1 VEGAEI
7 IFIKT
12 KKSVCIIEI
21 TVILHL
27 SVNTHTH
34 GSRQMIKRS
43 TNRPLTETTP
53 ANIAGRSFANFA
65 DAQAYFE
72 MQCRKYGKMAYCS
85 TAEFAA
91 LKPILDGFRASEG
104 IVYRRP
110 RRVLRQI
117 CIHA

>member
-1 VEGAEI
+1 
-7 IFIKT
+7 
-12 KKSVCIIEI
+12 
-21 TVILHL
+21 
-27 SVNTHTH
+27 
-34 GSRQMIKRS
+34 MIKRS